1 MKKLFTLMA
10 SAILSLSSMAVT
22 PMWLRDV
29 QISPDGQQIL
39 FCYKGDV
46 YKVNSQG
53 GTAIQLTT
61 QDSYECNPIWSPDGK
76 QVAFAS
82 DRNGNFDIFVMPAE
96 GGSAKCLTTNSAAET
111 PWTFSPDGKYVLF
124 SATIQDPAS
133 SAMFPRAQMT
143 ELYQVPAAGGR
154 TTQVL
159 GTPAEMV
166 NFSKDGNMFLYQ
178 DQKGFEDQWRKHQI
192 SSVSRDIW
200 QYDVK
205 TGKHTNLT
213 NRAGEDRNPIIAP
226 DGKTVYFLSERNRG
240 SFNVY
245 SFTLGNAQD
254 AKQVT
259 SFKDHP
265 VRFLSVANN
274 GQLCYAYDGEIYTQ
288 PANGSAKKVAIT
300 LTRDDENLPVDLK
313 FSNGARSASV
323 SPDGKE
329 VAFAVRGE
337 IFVTSVEYN
346 TTKQITHTAANEM
359 SPVFGSDN
367 RTLVYVSERDGHW
380 NLYEAKIARKED
392 PNFAN
397 ATVIEE
403 KALFPGNDGIERT
416 YPTFSPDGKELAFIE
431 NRKQLKVMNL
441 DSKKVRTVT
450 DGSKWP
456 ETGGGFSYDWS
467 PDGKWFA
474 IEFIGNKR
482 DPYADIGLVSA
493 NGGTITNLTN
503 SGYIDGS
510 PMWVMGGNAIL
521 YESNRYGMRSHASWG
536 SQNDAMMVF
545 VNQDAY
551 DKYRLSK
558 EDYELQKELE
568 KEQKKAEGKDESKDK
583 KEGDKKDEKKDE
595 VKPIVV
601 ELDGIEDRIV
611 RVTPNSSSMSGMM
624 IDKDGENLY
633 YFAAF
638 ESGYDLWKMDMR
650 KHETK
655 LVSKGA
661 GPGSMMMDKDGK
673 NIFILGSRMQ
683 KLDPKGDKLTP
694 ISYNAEMKMD
704 LAAEREYMFNRV
716 YQQVKVRLFDPKIA
730 FADWEKMTTAY
741 RKFLPH
747 ISNNYDF
754 QELLSEWLGELNVSH
769 SGGRYSPNLN
779 GDQTATL
786 GLLYDWTYTGKGLK
800 VDEVVENGPFDHASS
815 KVKAG
820 TIVEKIDGIEINE
833 STNYNNLLNGKARK
847 KTLVSLYNPALG
859 KATCC

>member
-46 YKVNSQG
+46 YKVSSQG

-96 GGSAKCLTTNSAAET
+96 GGSAKCMTTNSAAET

-441 DSKKVRTVT
+441 DSKRVRTVT

-456 ETGGGFSYDWS
+456 ETSGGFSYDWS
-467 PDGKWFA
+467 
-474 IEFIGNKR
+474 I
-482 DPYADIGLVSA
+482 
-493 NGGTITNLTN
+493 
-503 SGYIDGS
+503 
-510 PMWVMGGNAIL
+510 
-521 YESNRYGMRSHASWG
+521 
-536 SQNDAMMVF
+536 
-545 VNQDAY
+545 
-551 DKYRLSK
+551 
-558 EDYELQKELE
+558 
-568 KEQKKAEGKDESKDK
+568 
-583 KEGDKKDEKKDE
+583 
-595 VKPIVV
+595 
-601 ELDGIEDRIV
+601 
-611 RVTPNSSSMSGMM
+611 
-624 IDKDGENLY
+624 
-633 YFAAF
+633 
-638 ESGYDLWKMDMR
+638 
-650 KHETK
+650 
-655 LVSKGA
+655 
-661 GPGSMMMDKDGK
+661 
-673 NIFILGSRMQ
+673 
-683 KLDPKGDKLTP
+683 
-694 ISYNAEMKMD
+694 
-704 LAAEREYMFNRV
+704 
-716 YQQVKVRLFDPKIA
+716 
-730 FADWEKMTTAY
+730 
-741 RKFLPH
+741 
-747 ISNNYDF
+747 
-754 QELLSEWLGELNVSH
+754 
-769 SGGRYSPNLN
+769 
-779 GDQTATL
+779 
-786 GLLYDWTYTGKGLK
+786 
-800 VDEVVENGPFDHASS
+800 
-815 KVKAG
+815 
-820 TIVEKIDGIEINE
+820 
-833 STNYNNLLNGKARK
+833 
-847 KTLVSLYNPALG
+847 
-859 KATCC
+859 